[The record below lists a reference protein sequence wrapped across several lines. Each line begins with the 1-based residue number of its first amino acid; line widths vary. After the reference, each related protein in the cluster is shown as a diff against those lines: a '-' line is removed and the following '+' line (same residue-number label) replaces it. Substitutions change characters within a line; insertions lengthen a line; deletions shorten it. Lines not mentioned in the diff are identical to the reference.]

1 MQIVPFDNHLSEGSE
16 ISLELMG
23 RKTRMAFMELAA
35 SVADGFVKAADK
47 DPGYRPQWPEQ
58 GEGWR

>member
-1 MQIVPFDNHLSEGSE
+1 MRIHKHALR
-16 ISLELMG
+16 LA
-23 RKTRMAFMELAA
+23 TRRAFIEAAA